1 MVIYKLQFNWLN
13 AEKCSNKKSWSI
25 FSVKI
30 FSQWYFFFAIFH
42 SALIN
47 VKTILLHRLLSY
59 ARVREIKKNLEF
71 ETTETTV
78 IKLAEV
84 NDVANLYS
92 SQLITSTIN
101 LNRYNLQSDVTLI
114 ISNFILIA
122 LRYFFYSNH
131 LKFV

>member
-101 LNRYNLQSDVTLI
+101 LNRYNLQSDVTLL